1 MLSIAHWLNTIGLG
15 QYAQHFAENCIDAGV
30 LRDLT
35 DRDLEKIGL
44 PLRHRKKLLRAI
56 RELADASPATP
67 PPATASKP
75 APHDSA
81 GRRQLP
87 ACHCRRTVVA
97 RLYLAMGAA
106 LSGQRRGHMDVS

>member
-35 DRDLEKIGL
+35 DRAGGKIAL
-44 PLRHRKKLLRAI
+44 PPGHRKKLRRPI
-56 RELADASPATP
+56 RDLAAPPPATP
-67 PPATASKP
+67 PPATASQP

-81 GRRQLP
+81 GRRQL
-87 ACHCRRTVVA
+87 TVMFCDFV
-97 RLYLAMGAA
+97 GFTA
-106 LSGQRRGHMDVS
+106 LSTRLDPEDLQ